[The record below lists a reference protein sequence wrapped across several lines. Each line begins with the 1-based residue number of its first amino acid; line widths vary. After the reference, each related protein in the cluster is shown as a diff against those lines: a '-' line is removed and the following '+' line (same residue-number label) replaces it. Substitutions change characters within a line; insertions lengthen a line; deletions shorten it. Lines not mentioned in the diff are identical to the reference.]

1 MRRRRLHSGV
11 TFLRD
16 RLLAIA
22 GMGAVVLVLA
32 AFSGAMSAPVSR
44 ASAAYA
50 RFVGAPCPAGVPA
63 NVKNPRCGYL
73 VVPENRARPAGRKIR
88 LAVLSIPAVSHH
100 PSRVPVVYLNGGP
113 GSDAIGFAREL
124 VDAGLNR
131 DRELIVLAQRG
142 TYGSKP
148 LLPCR
153 SLDDF
158 RANLD
163 RRLDAPSTGRGLA
176 AAAARCRRQLRARGV
191 DLAPFNTIENAADV
205 ANLRRVLGIR
215 SWDVFAHSYGTEL
228 GLTYMRLYPQGIHS
242 VVLDGTVPPSVASLG
257 WTWSSFRESFDNIFR
272 TCRAQKACRARYP
285 QIAQTYV
292 HLVNRLEAHPLR
304 TSVFVPGL
312 KRRIKVMLDG
322 GVLVNWLT
330 RQSHFPTTV
339 PLEIDELAHG
349 RPQRIALE
357 WAEARA
363 IPPAHRGI
371 FGYGLTYGVW
381 CSEWIPFE
389 SPRQE
394 LRLAKRA
401 FPGFPQ
407 SVLVQAPQLTWL
419 REICRSW
426 NVPKAPTS
434 IRNLTRSKIPTLA
447 ITGTFDAQTGARW
460 GAYAARKLANSIV
473 VELPGVA
480 HGAVANPC
488 GASVINSFYD
498 HPYHPD
504 TSCVRSVRP
513 PQFVIGPP

>member
-1 MRRRRLHSGV
+1 MRGSRLHFGV
-11 TFLRD
+11 TSWRVRLGSAGAAALAV
-16 RLLAIA
+16 LLA
-22 GMGAVVLVLA
+22 GLGGAT
-32 AFSGAMSAPVSR
+32 SARVTGV
-44 ASAAYA
+44 SAANA

-63 NVKNPRCGYL
+63 NVKHPRCGYL

-88 LAVLSIPAVSHH
+88 LAVLRIPAVSHH
-100 PSRVPVVYLNGGP
+100 SSGVPLVYLNGGP
-113 GSDAIGFAREL
+113 GSDAIAFAAEL

-131 DRELIVLAQRG
+131 NREVIVLAQRG

-176 AAAARCRRQLRARGV
+176 AAAARCRAQLHARGV
-191 DLAPFNTIENAADV
+191 DLAAFNTTENAADV
-205 ANLRRVLGIR
+205 ADLRRVLGIR

-228 GLTYMRLYPQGIHS
+228 GLTYMRLYPKGIRS

-257 WTWSSFRESFDNIFR
+257 WTWSSFRESFDNLFGA
-272 TCRAQKACRARYP
+272 CRAQKACRARYP
-285 QIAQTYV
+285 HIAQTYV
-292 HLVNRLEAHPLR
+292 RLVNRLEAHPLR

-312 KRRIKVMLDG
+312 KRRIKVMIDG

-349 RPQRIALE
+349 HPHRIALQ

-381 CSEWIPFE
+381 CSEWIPYE
-389 SPRQE
+389 SSRQE

-401 FPGFPQ
+401 FPGFPR

-419 REICRSW
+419 PAICRSW
-426 NVPKAPTS
+426 NVPKAPSS
-434 IRNLTRSKIPTLA
+434 IRDVTRSKIPTLA
-447 ITGTFDAQTGARW
+447 ITGTFDAQTGAQW
-460 GAYAARKLANSIV
+460 GAYAARTLSNSKV

-480 HGAVANPC
+480 HGAIANPC
-488 GASVINSFYD
+488 GAKVINSFYNNLRD
-498 HPYHPD
+498 PD
-504 TSCVRSVRP
+504 TSCVRSVHPRE
-513 PQFVIGPP
+513 FVIGPPQ